1 MSQHNRLAYIV
12 FNREKA
18 LAVFLNLDAAKR
30 YLVRYLQNKKEYI
43 RLDTDLKIEL
53 VPYKPLKLI

>member
-1 MSQHNRLAYIV
+1 MSQSKRLAYIV

-18 LAVFLNLDAAKR
+18 LAVFLDQDAAKR
-30 YLVRYLQNKKEYI
+30 YLVRYLQNKREFI
-43 RLDTDLKIEL
+43 RLDTDLRLES